1 MDQPDKHRY
10 EMQDV
15 VSIGSIDYASLCMS
29 AADEDD
35 MLDQIF
41 ETMDNYALDSY
52 PKVVRWTREHNP
64 EWKPIVYRKYTKQI
78 SEYAKGLHYESKQ

>member
-1 MDQPDKHRY
+1 MARYLCHMDQPDKHRY
-10 EMQDV
+10 EIQDV

-41 ETMDNYALDSY
+41 ETMDSYALDSY
-52 PKVVRWTREHNP
+52 PGRALDSRAQSRVETHRVP
-64 EWKPIVYRKYTKQI
+64 EVH
-78 SEYAKGLHYESKQ
+78 EAD

>member
-1 MDQPDKHRY
+1 
-10 EMQDV
+10 
-15 VSIGSIDYASLCMS
+15 
-29 AADEDD
+29 